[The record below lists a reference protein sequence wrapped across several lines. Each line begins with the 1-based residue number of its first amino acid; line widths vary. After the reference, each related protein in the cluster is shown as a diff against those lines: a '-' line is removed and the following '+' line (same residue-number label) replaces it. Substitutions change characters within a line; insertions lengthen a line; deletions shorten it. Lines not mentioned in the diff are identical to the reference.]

1 MDRDFVNAFSDT
13 LTQENRDRRVTGGG
27 VSRMLEADMDKA
39 HEVERVSFS
48 GDRML
53 LSVDGREYEIDI
65 TQCSGKLAKAS
76 PTQMENFTVSPRA
89 TESTGRTWTRTSP
102 STG

>member
-1 MDRDFVNAFSDT
+1 
-13 LTQENRDRRVTGGG
+13 
-27 VSRMLEADMDKA
+27 MDKA

-65 TQCSGKLAKAS
+65 MRKSRRLAEAS
-76 PTQMENFTVSPRA
+76 AAQRENFSVSPSGYGIHWPDLDENLSIDGLIGIEHPRPVA
-89 TESTGRTWTRTSP
+89 GKSAE
-102 STG
+102 